1 MAGHDDKKGLTLVE
15 MLVGSAIF
23 SFLVLV
29 LFGMVQTGTS
39 AYIADSTRLGLQEQ
53 ARNGMDRM
61 VREIRQSRASSVTVN
76 DAHSDTVNFST
87 PTRTNVRYY
96 RSGTNLVRE
105 YPLGTVKI
113 IAINIGHLK
122 FVKTG
127 SQMTINIQAQTT
139 MYGRTFS
146 FVLFENVKL
155 RNE

>member
-1 MAGHDDKKGLTLVE
+1 MAGHDNKKGLTLVE

-29 LFGMVQTGTS
+29 LFGMVQTGTA
-39 AYIADSTRLGLQEQ
+39 AYIAEQ
-53 ARNGMDRM
+53 ARNGMERM

-76 DAHSDTVNFST
+76 DAHSDTVSFST

-139 MYGRTFS
+139 MYSRTFS